1 MALTSYRN
9 DGLTFE
15 VDDSGGDGE
24 VVVLL
29 HGFPQS
35 RTSWSKLTPHLVQA
49 GYRVL
54 APDQRGY
61 SPGARPKRRR
71 DPRSTCW
78 SPTSLLWP
86 TTRVPD
92 GFTWSATTGEA
103 GPPGRSPSVIPN
115 GCCR

>member
-71 DPRSTCW
+71 DYAID
-78 SPTSLLWP
+78 LLVADIVALADNA
-86 TTRVPD
+86 VPD